1 MAKLSKPAAP
11 AVGDTQDALEKQIAT
26 LRHEVAK
33 VNKLLADR
41 TNGVLDQARERAA
54 DLYEDV
60 SKSAAGAAKQM
71 GTQAR
76 AVSEAA
82 RKNPGTTTT
91 LLLGVGILSF
101 LLGVAVGLTFSDP
114 RRRWY

>member
-1 MAKLSKPAAP
+1 M
-11 AVGDTQDALEKQIAT
+11 
-26 LRHEVAK
+26 AK

-41 TNGVLDQARERAA
+41 TNGVLDPARERAA

-82 RKNPGTTTT
+82 RKNPGTTAT

-101 LLGVAVGLTFSDP
+101 LLGVAVGLTFRIRVAVGIDTNSSKLGSDN
-114 RRRWY
+114 RSSRHL